1 MPYSTFSDAQV
12 KSLIKAIDSDGYAV
26 LPNWASAAQLNELQ
40 TLVTQTVAAAGN
52 DYVALSGR
60 QAVKGTPLHDW
71 GGSRDFIDLCRRIV
85 AGATG
90 ERSADTG
97 MTQTLRCLTGNGG
110 RRESLIFHYD
120 SFVLTTI
127 MPVCMPDSGERG
139 DLLMLPNHRPLR
151 RNYLRNLVDKVLVD
165 NPWVQRHL
173 KNRLATDGGAFTRIA
188 MQPGHLYLFWGYRSL
203 HTNLPVAEDALR
215 ATAVF
220 HYHNVH
226 GSSSLAARLRKSLGA
241 LKGPDVQDDV
251 PQT

>member
-12 KSLIKAIDSDGYAV
+12 QSLIKAIDNDGYAV
-26 LPNWASAAQLNELQ
+26 LPNWASTSQLKELQ

-52 DYVALSGR
+52 DYVALAGH
-60 QAVKGTPLHDW
+60 QAVAGTPLHDW

-85 AGATG
+85 ASATG
-90 ERSADTG
+90 EHSSDTR

-127 MPVCMPDSGERG
+127 MPVCMPENGERG
-139 DLLMLPNHRPLR
+139 DLLMLPNRRPLR
-151 RNYLRNLVDKVLVD
+151 RNYVRNLMDKVLVD
-165 NPWVQRHL
+165 NRWVQRLL
-173 KNRLATDGGAFTRIA
+173 KNRFARDDQAFTRIA

-226 GSSSLAARLRKSLGA
+226 GSSSLASRLRKALGT
-241 LKGPDVQDDV
+241 LNGPNVQDDV